1 MKIREIKGMWDD
13 VDWDMVYFS
22 TMPAK
27 IRLPKQLTDDD
38 IKLLIKNTEFFYM
51 SDLAKE
57 LRLVNKLPDWAI
69 ELMIKKCCHN
79 DCRRINQEIQR
90 LVQEIPDDYKPTDD
104 IIKLLNRKGYEV
116 LD

>member
-13 VDWDMVYFS
+13 VDWEYVYFS

-27 IRLPKQLTDDD
+27 IRLPKQLTDDN
-38 IKLLIKNTEFFYM
+38 IKLLIENTEFFYM
-51 SDLAKE
+51 SALAKV
-57 LRLVNKLPDWAI
+57 LKSVNKLPDWAI
-69 ELMIKKCCHN
+69 NLMIKKCCYN